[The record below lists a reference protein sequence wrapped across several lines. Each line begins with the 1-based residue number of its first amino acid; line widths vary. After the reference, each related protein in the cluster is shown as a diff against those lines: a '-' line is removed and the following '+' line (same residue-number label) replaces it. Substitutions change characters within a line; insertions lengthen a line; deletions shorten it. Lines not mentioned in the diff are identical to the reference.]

1 MESDLNGAKPCIAHA
16 NPLNK
21 SPLYERRSEP
31 VYAVAQ
37 HFEYEVEVAALA
49 RQYYEEEGRP
59 EGRSIDHW
67 LRAEREIRR
76 RMAAPPAG
84 LPARNPGEQ

>member
-1 MESDLNGAKPCIAHA
+1 MSEDP
-16 NPLNK
+16 
-21 SPLYERRSEP
+21 SPYS
-31 VYAVAQ
+31 AVAQ

-59 EGRSIDHW
+59 EGRSLDHW

-76 RMAAPPAG
+76 RMGISKAPDSVPDSQHPEVEEAMH
-84 LPARNPGEQ
+84 LDQ